1 MRVNSFSFSSTMLNS
16 MGRNTTQLNK
26 LMMQITEQKRV
37 LNPSDD
43 PIAST
48 QLSQIRRE
56 QVAIGQ
62 YQSNIERLGHS
73 LGQQETLV
81 DSSSK
86 QLLNMLDK
94 LREAN
99 NSSHGAVDM
108 AGYATELSA
117 MKEMLVEQMNSR
129 DESGRYL
136 FAGTKTNQQP
146 VMRDATTG
154 EWIFAG
160 NHESNNTPVANGVL
174 MKSNT
179 DLAAAFGDDLKLLN
193 QLETLLEKM
202 SDPTVAPESYADEM
216 TAMIGQVQSTS
227 DNVAAIFT
235 ELGGRQNNMALL
247 QDVHLDSKMIHD
259 EVANGLEGLD
269 IATAMT
275 NLNNYTMATQYSY
288 KAYGQISS
296 LSLFNLG

>member
-1 MRVNSFSFSSTMLNS
+1 MRVNSYSFSNNMLNS
-16 MGRNTTQLNK
+16 LGRNNTQLFK
-26 LMMQITEQKRV
+26 LMTQMNEQKRV
-37 LNPSDD
+37 VNPSDD

-48 QLSQIRRE
+48 QLAQIRRE
-56 QVAIGQ
+56 QAAIGQ
-62 YQSNIERLGHS
+62 YQTNIERLGYS

-86 QLLNMLDK
+86 QLLSMLDK

-99 NSSHGAVDM
+99 NSSNGAVDM
-108 AGYATELSA
+108 GGYATELSA
-117 MKEMLVEQMNSR
+117 MKDMLVEQLNSR

-146 VMRDATTG
+146 VVRDATTG
-154 EWIFAG
+154 EWVFAG
-160 NHESNNTPVANGVL
+160 NHESNSTPVANGVL

-193 QLETLLEKM
+193 QLESLLEKM
-202 SDPTVAPESYADEM
+202 SDPTIAPESYADEM
-216 TAMIGQVQSTS
+216 TAMIGQVQGTS

-235 ELGGRQNNMALL
+235 DLGGRQNNMALL
-247 QDVHLDSKMIHD
+247 EEAHLDNKMIND
-259 EVANGLEGLD
+259 EVAGGLEGLD

-275 NLNNYTMATQYSY
+275 ALNNYTMATQYSY

>member
-26 LMMQITEQKRV
+26 LMMQINEQKRV

-62 YQSNIERLGHS
+62 YQSNVERLGHS

-86 QLLNMLDK
+86 QLLSMLDK

-99 NSSHGAVDM
+99 NSSHGAADM
-108 AGYATELSA
+108 VGYATELNA

-146 VMRDATTG
+146 VVRDATTG

-193 QLETLLEKM
+193 QLESLLEKM
-202 SDPTVAPESYADEM
+202 SDPTIAPESYADEM
-216 TAMIGQVQSTS
+216 TAMIGQVQGTS

-235 ELGGRQNNMALL
+235 DLGGRQNHMALL
-247 QDVHLDSKMIHD
+247 QDVHLDNKMIHD

>member
-1 MRVNSFSFSSTMLNS
+1 MRVNSLSFSNNMLNS
-16 MGRNTTQLNK
+16 LGRNNAKLNK
-26 LMMQITEQKRV
+26 LMTQINEQKRV
-37 LNPSDD
+37 INPSDD

-48 QLSQIRRE
+48 QLAQIRRE
-56 QVAIGQ
+56 QASISQ
-62 YQSNIERLGHS
+62 YQRNIDRLGHS

-108 AGYATELSA
+108 AGYASELSS

-146 VMRDATTG
+146 VVRDATTG
-154 EWIFAG
+154 EWTFAG
-160 NHESNNTPVANGVL
+160 NHESNSTPVAHGVL

-179 DLAAAFGDDLKLLN
+179 DLAAAFGDDLKVLN
-193 QLETLLEKM
+193 QLESLLEKM
-202 SDPTVAPESYADEM
+202 SDPTLEPGSYADEI

-227 DNVAAIFT
+227 DQVATIFT
-235 ELGGRQNNMALL
+235 ELGGRQNNMTLL
-247 QDVHLDSKMIHD
+247 EEAHLDNKMIHD
-259 EVANGLEGLD
+259 EVAGELQGLD
-269 IATAMT
+269 MATALVDLNRYMASAQTSYQTYNQIAT
-275 NLNNYTMATQYSY
+275 
-288 KAYGQISS
+288 
-296 LSLFNLG
+296 LSLFNLR

>member
-81 DSSSK
+81 DSGSK

-193 QLETLLEKM
+193 QLETLLDKM

-247 QDVHLDSKMIHD
+247 QDVHLDSKMIHE

>member
-26 LMMQITEQKRV
+26 LMMQITEQKQV

-202 SDPTVAPESYADEM
+202 SDPTIAPESYADEM

-247 QDVHLDSKMIHD
+247 QDVHLDNKMIHD

>member
-1 MRVNSFSFSSTMLNS
+1 

-26 LMMQITEQKRV
+26 LMMQINEQKRV

-48 QLSQIRRE
+48 QLSQTRRE

-81 DSSSK
+81 DSGSK

-146 VMRDATTG
+146 VVRDATTG

-202 SDPTVAPESYADEM
+202 SDPTIAPESYADEM

-235 ELGGRQNNMALL
+235 DLGGRQNNMALL
-247 QDVHLDSKMIHD
+247 QDVHLDNKMIHD

>member
-1 MRVNSFSFSSTMLNS
+1 MRVNSYSFSNNMLNS
-16 MGRNTTQLNK
+16 LGRNNTQLFK
-26 LMMQITEQKRV
+26 LMTQMNEQKRV
-37 LNPSDD
+37 VNPSDD

-48 QLSQIRRE
+48 QLAQIRRE
-56 QVAIGQ
+56 QAAIGQ
-62 YQSNIERLGHS
+62 YQTNIERLGHS

-86 QLLNMLDK
+86 QLLSMLDK

-99 NSSHGAVDM
+99 NSSNGAVDM

-117 MKEMLVEQMNSR
+117 MKDMLVEQLNSR

-146 VMRDATTG
+146 VVRDATTG
-154 EWIFAG
+154 EWVFAG
-160 NHESNNTPVANGVL
+160 NHESNSTPVANGVL

-193 QLETLLEKM
+193 QLESLLEKM
-202 SDPTVAPESYADEM
+202 SDPTIAPESYADEM
-216 TAMIGQVQSTS
+216 TAMIGQVQGTS

-235 ELGGRQNNMALL
+235 DLGGRQNNMALL
-247 QDVHLDSKMIHD
+247 EEAHLDNKMIND
-259 EVANGLEGLD
+259 EVAGGLEGLD

-275 NLNNYTMATQYSY
+275 ALNNYTMATQYSY

>member
-146 VMRDATTG
+146 VVRDATTG

>member
-193 QLETLLEKM
+193 QLETLLDKM
-202 SDPTVAPESYADEM
+202 SDPTIAPESYADEM

>member
-1 MRVNSFSFSSTMLNS
+1 MRVSSSGFSNTMLNS
-16 MGRNTTQLNK
+16 IGRNNSQLMK
-26 LMMQITEQKRV
+26 LMTQMNEQKRII
-37 LNPSDD
+37 NPSDD

-56 QVAIGQ
+56 QAAIGQ
-62 YQSNIERLGHS
+62 YQTNITRLGHS

-86 QLLNMLDK
+86 QLLSMLDK

-99 NSSHGAVDM
+99 NSSNGAVDM
-108 AGYATELSA
+108 GGYATELAS
-117 MKEMLVEQMNSR
+117 MKEMLVEQLNSR

-146 VMRDATTG
+146 VVRDATTG
-154 EWIFAG
+154 EWVFAG
-160 NHESNNTPVANGVL
+160 NHETNSTPVANGVL

-179 DLAAAFGDDLKLLN
+179 DLSAAFGDDLKMLN
-193 QLETLLEKM
+193 QLESLLSKM
-202 SDPTVAPESYADEM
+202 SDPTVAPESYADEIS
-216 TAMIGQVQSTS
+216 AMIGQVQTTS
-227 DNVAAIFT
+227 DNVSAIFT

-247 QDVHLDSKMIHD
+247 EEAHADNKMIHD
-259 EVANGLEGLD
+259 EVAGELEGLD
-269 IATAMT
+269 VATAMT
-275 NLNNYTMATQYSY
+275 ALDRYTVSSQYSY
-288 KAYGQISS
+288 KAYGQISQ